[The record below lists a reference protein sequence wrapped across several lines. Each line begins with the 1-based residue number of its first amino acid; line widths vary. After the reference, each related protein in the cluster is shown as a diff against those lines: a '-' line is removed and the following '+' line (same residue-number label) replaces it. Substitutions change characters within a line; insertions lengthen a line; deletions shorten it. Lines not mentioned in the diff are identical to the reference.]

1 MGTLKLYSG
10 RRSPNAR
17 KVRLLAKELD
27 LPLEIVNPDFAKGEL
42 RSAEFLAINP
52 NGKVPVLDDDGF
64 HLWESCAILR
74 YLAEKRPEKNLIPT
88 DAKKRAAMDQ
98 WLFWWAAHC
107 EPALLTLVFER
118 LVKPYLKLG
127 DADAALVRAAET
139 ELDRYLPILD
149 KQLTDREHIA
159 GDLSIADF
167 AVAPWFE
174 SASAVGV
181 SLDNYPNVAR
191 WLKALQSRPYW
202 SEA

>member
-1 MGTLKLYSG
+1 MKLYSG

-42 RSAEFLAINP
+42 RSEEFLAMNP

-64 HLWESCAILR
+64 VLWESCAILR
-74 YLAEKRPEKNLIPT
+74 YLAEKRPDRNLAPS
-88 DAKKRAAMDQ
+88 DQKKRAVVDQ

-107 EPALLTLVFER
+107 EPALLQLVFEK
-118 LVKPYLKLG
+118 LVKPFLKIG
-127 DADAALVRAAET
+127 SPDERLVTAAET
-139 ELDRYLPILD
+139 ELARYLPVLD
-149 KQLTDREHIA
+149 KQLEGRDHVA

-181 SLDNYPNVAR
+181 TLDAYPNVKR
-191 WLKALQSRPYW
+191 WLGGMQRRPYW
-202 SEA
+202 ADA